1 MLDGDNSI
9 MFCRNSAPECAC
21 ILGYSSPVL
30 LLRLPSMRDRCE
42 DIDYIEG
49 GVESLDLIAPLW
61 AELTDHHRA
70 LSEHFAEAI
79 AQRTFAARKAELAAK
94 GGQGHLR
101 VDLARI
107 SSGEYVGYCVS
118 TIDGN
123 RIGEVDSIFVQ
134 PPVRKQGIGDALMR
148 RAMRWMEEVGTQSRI
163 VEVAWGNNDVWSFYQ
178 RYGFLPRSV
187 RLVQRPPSFTA
198 GSSNGGDPPAQT
210 P

>member
-1 MLDGDNSI
+1 
-9 MFCRNSAPECAC
+9 
-21 ILGYSSPVL
+21 
-30 LLRLPSMRDRCE
+30 MRDRCE